1 MLQSKSIQLE
11 YLSLPKSF
19 AFFRNRRLFYAL
31 FLIGLIFLPKPDE
44 LPSSSWNLF
53 LIFLGTIVGIMTQ
66 IFPMGAIALIAIS
79 ACAITKTLTIQ
90 QTLSAF
96 SSPIGWLIF
105 TAFLLA
111 RGFIKT
117 GLGSRIAYC
126 FIQIFGKSTLG
137 LSYSLVLSEVLLSP
151 ITPSNTARG
160 AGILF
165 PVIFSISQGLGSD
178 PKKKTEKRVGAYLML
193 LGYQTNVLTCS
204 LFLTSSAANPLLAQL
219 AKKFGI
225 EISWTNWAMAALIPG
240 LVSIVMMPLILYGVF
255 PPELKKTPEA
265 PRLAQQKLKKMGP
278 IQSKEYFVI
287 GIFALL
293 LGLWVFGP
301 SFGVDATS
309 AALVGVSLMLIFEV
323 LTFDDLLK
331 ESNAWSTFLWM
342 STLIMICQGLS
353 DAGVIEWFGGF
364 LGPVSQ
370 GINWPIGLGILI
382 LLNFFIHYIFASTTA
397 HISALF
403 SMLVGVAI
411 SAGSPP
417 ALSVLLM
424 AFSSNLCAGITHYG
438 TGPGPIY
445 FGEGYVSLKDW
456 WIVGGKLGFA
466 YLLIWGIFGP
476 IWWKLIGL
484 W

>member
-1 MLQSKSIQLE
+1 MSQSTYIKFEVPSLLKS
-11 YLSLPKSF
+11 LSVLKNGRF
-19 AFFRNRRLFYAL
+19 FYAL
-31 FLIGLIFLPKPDE
+31 FLVGLLALPRPDD
-44 LPSSSWNLF
+44 LATPSWNLF

-66 IFPMGAIALIAIS
+66 VFPMGAIALLAVS

-117 GLGSRIAYC
+117 GLGTRIAYH

-137 LSYSLVLSEVLLSP
+137 LSYSLVFSEVFLSP

-165 PVIFSISQGLGSD
+165 PVISSVSQGLGSD
-178 PKKKTEKRVGAYLML
+178 PKKKTEKRVGSYLMV
-193 LGYQTNVLTCS
+193 LGYQTNVLTCT
-204 LFLTSSAANPLLAQL
+204 LFLTASACNPLLVQL

-225 EISWTNWAMAALIPG
+225 EISWTSWAMAAGLPG
-240 LVSIVMMPLILYGVF
+240 LISVVLMPLILFKIF

-265 PRLAQQKLKKMGP
+265 PKLAQEKLKQMGP
-278 IQSKEYFVI
+278 IHLKEYFVI
-287 GIFALL
+287 GIFAVL

-301 SFGVDATS
+301 SVGIDATS
-309 AALVGVSLMLIFEV
+309 AALFGVSLMLIFEV

-331 ESNAWSTFLWM
+331 ESNAWSTFIWM
-342 STLIMICQGLS
+342 STLIMICQALS
-353 DAGVIEWFGGF
+353 DAGVIKWFGGF

-370 GINWPIGLGILI
+370 GVDWPIVLVVLT

-403 SMLVGVAI
+403 AMLVGVAI
-411 SAGSPP
+411 AAGSPP
-417 ALSVLLM
+417 ALTVLIM
-424 AFSSNLCAGITHYG
+424 AFSSNLCAAITHYG
-438 TGPGPIY
+438 TGPGPVY
-445 FGEGYVSLKDW
+445 FGSGYVSLKDW
-456 WIVGGKLGFA
+456 WAVGGKLGLA
-466 YLLIWGIFGP
+466 HLVVWGVIGP
-476 IWWKLIGL
+476 IWWKAIGL